1 MESVPSTIRAIL
13 IKCGIK
19 LRTNSE
25 SHRGKRPWEAME
37 KHHGWKGDK
46 AKAKAGNQRARHLY
60 PCPKDLERH
69 HIDGNPLNNAPENI
83 VFVTRKNHQ
92 LLDGRLTE
100 LLPRIHPLAV
110 AGRLK
115 YCEKLRRS
123 KKLEAYKP

>member
-1 MESVPSTIRAIL
+1 MKISFESKYPEICDHYLKCKSTCEIAKQMESVPSTIRAIL

-60 PCPKDLERH
+60 PCS
-69 HIDGNPLNNAPENI
+69 
-83 VFVTRKNHQ
+83 Q
-92 LLDGRLTE
+92 
-100 LLPRIHPLAV
+100 
-110 AGRLK
+110 
-115 YCEKLRRS
+115 EKTIS
-123 KKLEAYKP
+123 F